1 MYVAAFDPFVRA
13 YRDHPATYGAFM
25 DAPGY
30 RFGRI
35 GFSLLTRV
43 LSAGQWSRYP
53 ATMVWLV
60 IAALGISA
68 VMLASIAAR
77 AGASPAWGVLILLVP
92 GFWQSLST
100 SLPEPIAAALLIGGC
115 WCAFRGRWLAGAAL
129 WAAALL
135 VRETSLIV
143 IALLLAESFLSGR
156 RRQALLSAIVVF
168 LPLIGWRLYVGWVL
182 WPYWRWQGFVHNP
195 HDFGLPFAGF
205 LDAWVKIFAGAYEP
219 GMAVPGMALTL
230 LLTGALAV
238 AAFLAIR
245 RPSALTAGAV
255 VCGLMAVSL
264 NGEVWKYVS
273 DGQRLTYEVFVLL
286 ALVSP
291 AAAAGS
297 RGMRLLIYG
306 FWAAAAWYVFF
317 GSFDAAFVREALT
330 GG

>member
-1 MYVAAFDPFVRA
+1 
-13 YRDHPATYGAFM
+13 M

-35 GFSLLTRV
+35 GLSLLTRI
-43 LSAGQWSRYP
+43 LSAGQWPRYP

-68 VMLASIAAR
+68 VMLASMAVR

-100 SLPEPIAAALLIGGC
+100 ALPEPIAAAFLIGGC

-129 WAAALL
+129 WGAALL

-143 IALLLAESFLSGR
+143 IALLLAEFFLSGR
-156 RRQALLSAIVVF
+156 RRQALLSTVVVF

-182 WPYWRWQGFVHNP
+182 WPYWGWQGFFHNP
-195 HDFGLPFAGF
+195 HDFGLPFVGF
-205 LDAWVKIFAGAYEP
+205 LHTWAKIVTGTYEP

-238 AAFLAIR
+238 AALLAIR

-264 NGEVWKYVS
+264 NGEVWTYVS

-291 AAAAGS
+291 AAASAS
-297 RGMRLLIYG
+297 RGMRLMIYG
-306 FWAAAAWYVFF
+306 FWVAAAWYVFF